1 VGTVHLKDGTVFYGF
16 PRRYTDD
23 PREHSR
29 EIYLTYPMTL
39 TDTPG
44 GQAFVEMPRTE
55 GILIESANVLYVQI
69 IQPTDTPTATARSA

>member
-1 VGTVHLKDGTVFYGF
+1 
-16 PRRYTDD
+16 
-23 PREHSR
+23 
-29 EIYLTYPMTL
+29 MTL